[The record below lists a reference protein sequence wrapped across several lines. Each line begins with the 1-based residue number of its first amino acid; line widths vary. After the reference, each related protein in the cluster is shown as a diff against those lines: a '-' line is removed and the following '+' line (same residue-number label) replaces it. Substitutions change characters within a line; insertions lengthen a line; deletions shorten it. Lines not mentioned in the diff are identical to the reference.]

1 MCGCGWER
9 SAAEGK
15 GAGAAGQRTSNI
27 NVCYHL
33 LAALR
38 HFSSTTEDKMSCG
51 RGYANIFLRVPA
63 VHFTGK
69 PRYSCLETVYKT
81 SSATHLHSVRI
92 CLMRRLSVCVV
103 MISICFHWTSRSRLT
118 FGRERSK
125 TEEKPQVPASL

>member
-1 MCGCGWER
+1 MCGSWER

-27 NVCYHL
+27 NVCCHL

-51 RGYANIFLRVPA
+51 RGYVNIFLRVPA
-63 VHFTGK
+63 VHFTGNQGT
-69 PRYSCLETVYKT
+69 LETVYKT
-81 SSATHLHSVRI
+81 SSKTHLHSVRI

-118 FGRERSK
+118 FGGERSK

>member
-1 MCGCGWER
+1 MCGSWER

-27 NVCYHL
+27 NVCCHL

-51 RGYANIFLRVPA
+51 RGYVNIFLRVPA
-63 VHFTGK
+63 VHFTGNQGT
-69 PRYSCLETVYKT
+69 LETVYKT
-81 SSATHLHSVRI
+81 SSTTHLHSVRI

-118 FGRERSK
+118 FVRERSK